1 MPIRYYD
8 SSRIILVL
16 IKPVTGMLMRGEGR
30 FRRKEARM
38 ATVATQINA
47 VNWFEI
53 PVKDIERA
61 RKFYEKVLGLE
72 LTLEDMGP
80 FTMAFFPM
88 TLGAQGAAGTL
99 IKGESYEPSHA
110 GTVVYFSV
118 EDIEETLRR
127 INANG
132 GKTLLPKKGIGE
144 YGFIAH
150 FEDTEGNR
158 LALHSMK

>member
-1 MPIRYYD
+1 
-8 SSRIILVL
+8 
-16 IKPVTGMLMRGEGR
+16 
-30 FRRKEARM
+30 M
-38 ATVATQINA
+38 ATVAAKINP

-53 PVKDIERA
+53 PVKDIGRA
-61 RKFYEKVLGLE
+61 GKFYEKVLGLE
-72 LTLEDMGP
+72 LSPYDMEP

-88 TLGAQGAAGTL
+88 TQGAQGAAGSL

-118 EDIEETLRR
+118 DDIEEILRR

-132 GKTLLPKKGIGE
+132 GKTLMPKKSIGQ

>member
-1 MPIRYYD
+1 
-8 SSRIILVL
+8 
-16 IKPVTGMLMRGEGR
+16 
-30 FRRKEARM
+30 M
-38 ATVATQINA
+38 ATVAAKINP

-53 PVKDIERA
+53 PVKDIGRA

-72 LTLEDMGP
+72 LSPYDMEP

-88 TLGAQGAAGTL
+88 TQGAQGAAGSL

-118 EDIEETLRR
+118 DDIEEILRR

-132 GKTLLPKKGIGE
+132 GKTLMPKKSIGQ

>member
-1 MPIRYYD
+1 
-8 SSRIILVL
+8 
-16 IKPVTGMLMRGEGR
+16 
-30 FRRKEARM
+30 M
-38 ATVATQINA
+38 AAVATKINP

-53 PVKDIERA
+53 PVKDIGRA
-61 RKFYEKVLGLE
+61 RKFYEKVFGVE
-72 LTLEDMGP
+72 LSPYDMEP

-88 TLGAQGAAGTL
+88 TEDAPGAAGSL
-99 IKGESYEPSHA
+99 IKGESYEPSHS

-118 EDIEETLRR
+118 EDIEETLRK

-132 GKTLLPKKGIGE
+132 GKTLMPKKSIGD

-158 LALHSMK
+158 LALHSMN

>member
-1 MPIRYYD
+1 
-8 SSRIILVL
+8 
-16 IKPVTGMLMRGEGR
+16 
-30 FRRKEARM
+30 M
-38 ATVATQINA
+38 ATVATQLNA

-61 RKFYEKVLGLE
+61 SKFYETVLGTK
-72 LTLEDMGP
+72 LTLEKMDQ
-80 FTMAFFPM
+80 FTMAWFPM
-88 TLGAQGAAGTL
+88 IQGAPGAPGTL
-99 IKGESYEPSHA
+99 VKGESYEPSHG

-118 EDIEETLRR
+118 DDIEEALRR

-132 GKTLLPKKGIGE
+132 GKTLLPKRGIGE